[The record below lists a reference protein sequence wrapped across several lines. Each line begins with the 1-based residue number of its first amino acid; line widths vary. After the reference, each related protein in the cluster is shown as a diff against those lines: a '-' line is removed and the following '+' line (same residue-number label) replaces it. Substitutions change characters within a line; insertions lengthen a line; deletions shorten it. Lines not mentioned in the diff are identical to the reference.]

1 MLSLTRKTDYALV
14 ALAGLAEMEASAS
27 APVSA
32 SRLAHVYA
40 LPLPMLMNV
49 LKLLHRAD
57 LVAAA
62 RGATGGYY
70 LKREPA
76 GISVLEVIE
85 TIEGP
90 VRLAPCCEGHQQEAA
105 APQEQSQEPCNCST
119 QPSCPISRRIQA
131 IHHQIGTL
139 LRRMTLHDLLDD
151 DSSDPRAGVALTV
164 HSAHE
169 YTDEA
174 HAGSIS
180 GMDRTGDS
188 RP

>member
-32 SRLAHVYA
+32 SRLAQVYA

-70 LKREPA
+70 LQRDP
-76 GISVLEVIE
+76 GRISVLEVIE

-90 VRLAPCCEGHQQEAA
+90 VRLAPCCEGHHGEGAESEGQA
-105 APQEQSQEPCNCST
+105 QEPCNCST
-119 QPSCPISRRIQA
+119 
-131 IHHQIGTL
+131 
-139 LRRMTLHDLLDD
+139 LRDLLDD
-151 DSSDPRAGVALTV
+151 GHSDPRAGVALTV
-164 HSAHE
+164 HTA
-169 YTDEA
+169 DEHPDAA
-174 HAGSIS
+174 HAGPIS
-180 GMDRTGDS
+180 RMERTGGS
-188 RP
+188 GP